1 MIRYMMKVFFLVAVL
16 LLSAEIMQDESSIEN
31 PVNASIEP
39 PVIVHQETGTRGTF
53 LHESQEIV
61 QVTEVDELFFYAYN
75 RGIIFRIKNEDY
87 PFAEEGEY
95 YELIYTS
102 KRETE
107 DGYFECDISS
117 IIHIQSISLDT
128 LISG

>member
-1 MIRYMMKVFFLVAVL
+1 MIRYILKIVVTLAVL
-16 LLSAEIMQDESSIEN
+16 LLSAEIMQDESSVEN
-31 PVNASIEP
+31 PVNVSIEP
-39 PVIVHQETGTRGTF
+39 PAVVQQETETQGTF
-53 LHESQEIV
+53 LYESHEIV
-61 QVTEVDELFFYAYN
+61 QVTEIDELFFYAYN

-95 YELIYTS
+95 YELVYTS

-117 IIHIQSISLDT
+117 IIHIQGIPLDM